1 MKKGQRNILYLIL
14 GQVIS
19 VFGGA
24 ILRFALSLFV
34 LDQTGRA
41 DIFATVLA
49 VSSIPVLFAPI
60 GGAIADR
67 FDRRMLMVL
76 MDIANAILAIL
87 LFFVLGM
94 SQSIFLIGA
103 LLFVLSIV
111 GSFDTPVVTASIPL
125 LVEES
130 ELEKINGLVNGV
142 LSMSNVVAP
151 IIGGILYSFLG
162 AQVLVACSTIFFI
175 LAAVIEW
182 FLQIPFEERA
192 LEKGLL
198 RTLTSDLVEGFQEVR
213 RNQVILK
220 SILIAALVNF
230 VLASFFIVG
239 TPVILRVVLQVSDTL
254 YGFGMSLVSL
264 STILGAVF
272 AGFFTKKLRLNN
284 LYLTFA
290 LSGLLLCAM
299 NIGLTFAG
307 SSAGNRIGFILFV
320 ITGLPIGM
328 LMSVISIYLI
338 SMVQRVTPKENLGKV
353 MATIVACAQ
362 CAVPLGQLMIGMI
375 FKQTTTNVFLPVA
388 FIAGIVLLISVLC
401 YYLFKQTTEA
411 DIYGV
416 KGEL

>member
-1 MKKGQRNILYLIL
+1 MKKGKRNILYLIL
-14 GQVIS
+14 GQAIS
-19 VFGGA
+19 VLGGG

-49 VSSIPVLFAPI
+49 ISSIPVLFAPI

-76 MDIANAILAIL
+76 MDVANAVLAVV
-87 LFFVLGM
+87 LFLVLGM
-94 SQSIFLIGA
+94 NQSIFLIGG

-130 ELEKINGLVNGV
+130 QLEKVNGLVNGV

-151 IIGGILYSFLG
+151 IIGGILYSLLG
-162 AQVLVACSTIFFI
+162 ARILVAGSVILFI
-175 LAAVIEW
+175 LAAVIEV
-182 FLQIPFEERA
+182 FLQIPFEKRTT
-192 LEKGLL
+192 EKGMLQTL
-198 RTLTSDLVEGFQEVR
+198 RTDLFEGFKEVR

-239 TPVILRVVLQVSDTL
+239 TPIILRVVLQVNDSM
-254 YGFGMSLVSL
+254 YGLGMSLLSL
-264 STILGAVF
+264 ATILGAVF
-272 AGFFTKKLRLNN
+272 AGYFTKKLRLNN
-284 LYLTFA
+284 LYLTFTI
-290 LSGLLLCAM
+290 SGLLLFMM
-299 NIGLTFAG
+299 NISLAFTGILF
-307 SSAGNRIGFILFV
+307 GNTVGFILFAS
-320 ITGLPIGM
+320 TGIPIGA
-328 LMSVISIYLI
+328 LMSIISIYLI

-362 CAVPLGQLMIGMI
+362 CAVPFGQVMIGMI
-375 FKQTTTNVFLPVA
+375 FQQTTKNVFLPMNVMV
-388 FIAGIVLLISVLC
+388 GLVLLISGLC
-401 YYLFKQTTEA
+401 YYLFRKTTEA
-411 DIYGV
+411 DIYAS
-416 KGEL
+416 K

>member
-1 MKKGQRNILYLIL
+1 MKKDQRNIVYLIL
-14 GQVIS
+14 GQMIS

-76 MDIANAILAIL
+76 MDISNAILAIL

-94 SQSIFLIGA
+94 NQSVFLIGI
-103 LLFVLSIV
+103 LLFILSIV

-125 LVEES
+125 LVDQS
-130 ELEKINGLVNGV
+130 ELEKVNGMVNGV

-151 IIGGILYSFLG
+151 IIGGILYSLLG
-162 AQVLVACSTIFFI
+162 AQVLVISSTLFFI
-175 LAAVIEW
+175 LAAIIES
-182 FLQIPFEERA
+182 FIHIPFEKRV
-192 LEKGLL
+192 LEQGVLK
-198 RTLTSDLVEGFQEVR
+198 TLTSDLIEGFKEVR

-230 VLASFFIVG
+230 ILASFFIVG
-239 TPVILRVVLQVSDTL
+239 TPVILRVVLQANDSM
-254 YGFGMSLVSL
+254 YGLGMSIVSL

-272 AGFFTKKLRLNN
+272 ASYFTKKLRLNN
-284 LYLTFA
+284 LYLTFT
-290 LSGLLLCAM
+290 LSGLLLFAM

-307 SSAGNRIGFILFV
+307 TSAGNRVGFTLFV
-320 ITGLPIGM
+320 ITGVPIGM
-328 LMSVISIYLI
+328 LMSIISIYLI
-338 SMVQRVTPKENLGKV
+338 SMVQRVTPKENLGKI

-362 CAVPLGQLMIGMI
+362 CAVPLGQVMIGMI
-375 FKQTTTNVFLPVA
+375 FKQTSTNIVLPLSVVA
-388 FIAGIVLLISVLC
+388 SVVLLISVLC
-401 YYLFKQTTEA
+401 YYLFKKTTEA
-411 DIYGV
+411 DIYRI
-416 KGEL
+416 KE

>member
-1 MKKGQRNILYLIL
+1 MKKDQRNIVYLIL
-14 GQVIS
+14 GQMIS

-76 MDIANAILAIL
+76 MDISNAILAIL

-94 SQSIFLIGA
+94 NQSVFLIGI
-103 LLFVLSIV
+103 LLFILSIV

-125 LVEES
+125 LVDES
-130 ELEKINGLVNGV
+130 ELEKVNGMVNGV

-151 IIGGILYSFLG
+151 IIGGILYSLLG
-162 AQVLVACSTIFFI
+162 AQVLVISSTLFFI
-175 LAAVIEW
+175 LAAIIES
-182 FLQIPFEERA
+182 FIHIPFEKRA
-192 LEKGLL
+192 LEKGVLK
-198 RTLTSDLVEGFQEVR
+198 TLTSDLIEGFKEVR

-230 VLASFFIVG
+230 ILASFFIVG
-239 TPVILRVVLQVSDTL
+239 TPVILRVVLQANDSM
-254 YGFGMSLVSL
+254 YGLGMSIVSL

-272 AGFFTKKLRLNN
+272 ASYFTKKLRLNN
-284 LYLTFA
+284 LYLTFT
-290 LSGLLLCAM
+290 LSGLLLFAM

-307 SSAGNRIGFILFV
+307 TSAGNRVGFTLFV
-320 ITGLPIGM
+320 ITGAPIGM
-328 LMSVISIYLI
+328 LMSIISIYLI
-338 SMVQRVTPKENLGKV
+338 SMVQRVTPKENLGKI

-362 CAVPLGQLMIGMI
+362 CAVPLGQVMIGMI
-375 FKQTTTNVFLPVA
+375 FKQTSTNIFLPLSVVA
-388 FIAGIVLLISVLC
+388 SVVLLISVLC
-401 YYLFKQTTEA
+401 YYLFKKTTEA
-411 DIYGV
+411 DIYRI
-416 KGEL
+416 KE